1 MLNSHPLC
9 PHLQF
14 KDEFFIFLKTINHLE
29 KKKSGYQHTWVLDL
43 KANNLKMTLKP
54 NQSAR
59 IRENKSLEIVF
70 YMGLPLFNEISK
82 ILFFF
87 GWRNPSRNFIQTSAK
102 LLSITTRELTSLG
115 MSSNQTLGTSRYLVN
130 FASLSATALPLRCTW
145 ENESDWDAMPRW
157 WNPQ

>member
-1 MLNSHPLC
+1 
-9 PHLQF
+9 
-14 KDEFFIFLKTINHLE
+14 
-29 KKKSGYQHTWVLDL
+29 
-43 KANNLKMTLKP
+43 MTLKP

-59 IRENKSLEIVF
+59 IRENISLEIVF

-87 GWRNPSRNFIQTSAK
+87 LWRNPSRNFIQTSAK

-130 FASLSATALPLRCTW
+130 LASLSATALPLRCTW
-145 ENESDWDAMPRW
+145 ENESD
-157 WNPQ
+157 